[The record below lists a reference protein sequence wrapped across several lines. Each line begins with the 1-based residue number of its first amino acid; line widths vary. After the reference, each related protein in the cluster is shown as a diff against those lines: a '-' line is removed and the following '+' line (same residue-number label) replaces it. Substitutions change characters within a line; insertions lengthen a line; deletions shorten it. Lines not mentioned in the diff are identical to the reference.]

1 MGTATSGR
9 LLNFRASGS
18 FFTWGV
24 NVPSP
29 GCRKQSRC
37 CPSVFAAVSS
47 SALELEVACH
57 TVGAWVLSVPRV
69 TAPRDLLPPPR
80 APWSFIK
87 LLLRGRLRGGP
98 S

>member
-1 MGTATSGR
+1 MHS
-9 LLNFRASGS
+9 LVKNFP
-18 FFTWGV
+18 
-24 NVPSP
+24 VPIV
-29 GCRKQSRC
+29 KWSRTLRSLPPQPPIMSL

-69 TAPRDLLPPPR
+69 TAPRDLLPPPK
-80 APWSFIK
+80 APWNFIK